1 MTTKICVV
9 LSLTLCALATYFN
22 RRSEAWADRCLYLAY
37 TALYMGVWTLW
48 R

>member
-9 LSLTLCALATYFN
+9 LSLTLCVLSAICN
-22 RRSEAWADRCLYLAY
+22 RRNEAWADRCLYLAY
-37 TALYMGVWTLW
+37 TALFMGIWTLW